1 MHLSFLEER
10 EREIFRFP
18 PLERGLKHVAERTL
32 LSLSHI
38 YAWKTSYEKGG
49 GRFNS
54 QGEEGDVF
62 VIAGGEEREYHYFL
76 MGSD

>member
-1 MHLSFLEER
+1 MWLNEPSC
-10 EREIFRFP
+10 
-18 PLERGLKHVAERTL
+18 
-32 LSLSHI
+32 LSLSPSLSLSLSLSLSNI